1 MIIMMIQMILLMMI
15 SRYLLGKAESLQ
27 GKFEGLYPSL
37 LRLASAQF
45 PHLCLV
51 SDWLT
56 AEQSQG
62 LSLSVSQPRLP
73 EAGHLKVMS
82 TYRDQ
87 SHKKR
92 QKICGISLL
101 KHDVKFSFLTLFFV
115 TFTPMARSD
124 F

>member
-1 MIIMMIQMILLMMI
+1 MMIMMILMIVMILMMMI

-56 AEQSQG
+56 AEYCSTAESG
-62 LSLSVSQPRLP
+62 TRCTGYWYLVSV
-73 EAGHLKVMS
+73 
-82 TYRDQ
+82 
-87 SHKKR
+87 
-92 QKICGISLL
+92 KIYQ
-101 KHDVKFSFLTLFFV
+101 
-115 TFTPMARSD
+115 
-124 F
+124 